1 MRRQSISHRV
11 LPTLA
16 LLLIGLLP
24 AACSVAGSPTAAPGG
39 SASGPAAESPTG
51 PVAGPSGA
59 DGSSGG
65 GSSGGR
71 SAAGC
76 PHGVRS
82 GQVTLSE
89 TDNHTAVCLTRGSTL
104 EIYLHARTGEQWSRP
119 TPELP
124 VLQPTA
130 NGKGALQIGVTAGFF
145 TAAST
150 GQTQVTAQLVPCRGP
165 KPGPACDVVELFEV
179 TVTVR

>member
-59 DGSSGG
+59 D

-150 GQTQVTAQLVPCRGP
+150 GQTRVTAQLVPCRGP

>member
-59 DGSSGG
+59 D

-130 NGKGALQIGVTAGFF
+130 NGKGACRS
-145 TAAST
+145 AS
-150 GQTQVTAQLVPCRGP
+150 PRGSSP
-165 KPGPACDVVELFEV
+165 PPRRGRP
-179 TVTVR
+179 R